1 MDINFMDFNQF
12 FEENSKE
19 VEINTPVGVYAVS
32 EKTNLSNE
40 LKKRYSIFANIAVS
54 QFTEALEKYEDCE
67 DLVDNGE
74 KDFQQSL
81 VVALED
87 LKSAYVSVGE
97 YDKDY
102 DSIFQMAV
110 DQELL
115 APFDDAYGEFL
126 QRAGAIVDDFENE
139 KNYREARKDNR
150 SQWVGGTIG
159 GNAISAVN
167 TQMKIGAMNAASG
180 AAHGLVNAAGNYL
193 SEKEAENKL
202 KNLFGSEK
210 MRKAMIKGVYD
221 SVMNLRFMLIKSA
234 GGMEHFLIV
243 TPEGEMKAQRLVN
256 NLKSGVIS
264 EDKLE
269 TVFEDVL
276 NSDPYN
282 VEFYQYLFDKYGDD
296 GSLSEFANYF
306 GIDDLTTYKDDKALE
321 YVKNNQG
328 ETEEDAQ
335 KAKELLL
342 AYCEQIKLEVNDNLN
357 SVGYIDGVIT
367 EFDRLYRTVD
377 DLEHETRES
386 ADFSKEELPKIQ
398 EFMKDVKPLNGEP
411 LLPYE
416 KTLIAQKEKFEESFS
431 SEVSKKYLKIIEK
444 HIEDFEKSFL
454 AVGFLGESTREAAA
468 KKRALKYAKGL
479 KYSTVEEFD
488 KQYETFCSFI
498 QENLGVTIEEATE
511 AKAYLDKK
519 KDRLVNGS
527 SLDLSSIGKG
537 LKGLFGKK

>member
-32 EKTNLSNE
+32 KKTNLSNE

-81 VVALED
+81 VIALED

-398 EFMKDVKPLNGEP
+398 EFMKDVKPLKGEP

-431 SEVSKKYLKIIEK
+431 SEVSKKYLKTIEK

-488 KQYETFCSFI
+488 KQYEIFCSFI